1 MPTDLRL
8 RGVYVPLITPFA
20 ADGSVA
26 VDAVTELAHHYL
38 DAGAAG
44 LVPLGTTG
52 EASALTAAEKRA
64 VDRRVLG
71 RLRRARRAADRRRGH
86 EQHRDDDRERA
97 GARRDARAL
106 GRR

>member
-26 VDAVTELAHHYL
+26 LDAVTELAHHYL

-52 EASALTAAEKRA
+52 RG
-64 VDRRVLG
+64 VG
-71 RLRRARRAADRRRGH
+71 R
-86 EQHRDDDRERA
+86 
-97 GARRDARAL
+97 
-106 GRR
+106 